1 MNFLNRI
8 MGVKTLNGIA
18 GKNRLIYIF
27 SVLLLIIA
35 MGLLISYFY
44 INSENFRMN
53 VKSIITTQLEGMRG
67 KKIQI
72 GSVDTISFQ

>member
-1 MNFLNRI
+1 